1 MVLPCMSFFRS
12 LLQSKGK
19 EREERGYICV
29 HFWTVHSQ
37 ESNPTTGLSMIREP
51 RGLIPK
57 PILRREGVSDR
68 REVGEGFWLFV

>member
-1 MVLPCMSFFRS
+1 MSLLRS

-19 EREERGYICV
+19 EREERGFICV

-37 ESNPTTGLSMIREP
+37 ESEPHTGLSMNREP

-57 PILRREGVSDR
+57 PFLLREGVSDR
-68 REVGEGFWLFV
+68 REVNEGFWLFV